1 MSNNWT
7 RISDDKI
14 SHIWKCPNCGDFV
27 RIGPS
32 FYADGGT
39 PICVQLIDINSE
51 RERECD
57 TDMEY
62 CYTEIN
68 LG

>member
-14 SHIWKCPNCGDFV
+14 SHIWVCPNCNNIE
-27 RIGPS
+27 RIDPS
-32 FYADGGT
+32 FYEDGGS
-39 PICVQLIDINSE
+39 PGCVQLIDINSE
-51 RERECD
+51 HERECN

-62 CYTEIN
+62 SHTEIN